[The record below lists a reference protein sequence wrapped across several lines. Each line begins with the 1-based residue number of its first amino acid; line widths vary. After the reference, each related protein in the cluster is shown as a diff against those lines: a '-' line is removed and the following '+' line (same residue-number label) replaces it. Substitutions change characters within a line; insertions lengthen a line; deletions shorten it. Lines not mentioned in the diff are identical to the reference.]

1 MLRAMS
7 RSGRPPLAGGSAV
20 DNAVRKGVCINHG
33 AKRYCTMI
41 DCKMA
46 LFQTVMCR
54 HHFRECL
61 LVPSTIDMRHVG
73 LHATI
78 MDITDLT
85 VEVIQQYRM

>member
-1 MLRAMS
+1 LKVSANFAAS
-7 RSGRPPLAGGSAV
+7 QFLQPLKQF
-20 DNAVRKGVCINHG
+20 RQEGVCINHG

-41 DCKMA
+41 DCGKA
-46 LFQTVMCR
+46 LFQTGMCR

-73 LHATI
+73 LHATV

-85 VEVIQQYRM
+85 